1 VKIECRDLSF
11 AYDEGRSSVPALTN
25 VSFTLAEGG
34 ATALL
39 GPSGSG
45 KSTVLQLIRGLLTPA
60 AGTVVLDG
68 ISPSDAEEYARR
80 QRQVGLVFQMPEMQ
94 LFATSGGEDVAF
106 GPRQLG
112 WPADEVARAVSDAF
126 ELVGLPEQQFA
137 ARHPYSLSGGEQRRL
152 AIAGVLAM
160 RPRALLLDEPF
171 VSLDPGSRRELAA
184 VLDRLLGQGMTIVLA
199 THDVDQAWSL
209 CSERVVLAEGR
220 VVDGGGWRI
229 DAGGADALTSHRL
242 RVPFLAE
249 LWLRLGRGGDGGALP
264 RTPEQ
269 AARELLP

>member
-1 VKIECRDLSF
+1 MKIECRGLSF
-11 AYDEGRSSVPALTN
+11 AYSEGQSSVPALTD
-25 VSFTLAEGG
+25 VSFTLQEGS

-45 KSTVLQLIRGLLTPA
+45 KSTILQLIRGLFTPE

-68 ISPSDAEEYARR
+68 VAPTDEQEYTRR
-80 QRQVGLVFQMPEMQ
+80 QRQVGLVFQTPEMQ
-94 LFATSGGEDVAF
+94 LFAASAAEDVAF

-126 ELVGLPEQQFA
+126 TLVGLPEQQFGT
-137 ARHPYSLSGGEQRRL
+137 RHPYSLSGGEQRRL

-171 VSLDPGSRRELAA
+171 VSLDPASRRELAG
-184 VLDRLLGQGMTIVLA
+184 VLDRLLQQGMTLVLA

-209 CSERVVLAEGR
+209 CARRIVLADGR
-220 VVDGGGWRI
+220 VVGDGDWLIAGGG
-229 DAGGADALTSHRL
+229 AEVLTANRL
-242 RVPFLAE
+242 RVPFLAA
-249 LWLRLGRGGDGGALP
+249 LWLRLGRGGEMP
-264 RTPEQ
+264 RTAEQ
-269 AARELLP
+269 AAQELMP